1 MEQIKQLSDKDFEE
15 ALRFFQKIR
24 EKAGLAF
31 YLEHEDMIIWK
42 TMKIIVEELEKGTPV
57 SQTLS
62 REFLDEAVLSFCKI
76 NDAINQVYAMRGW
89 MS

>member
-1 MEQIKQLSDKDFEE
+1 MEQIKQLSDKDVEE
-15 ALRFFQKIR
+15 ALRFFQKIK

-42 TMKIIVEELEKGTPV
+42 TMKVIVEELEKGIPV

-62 REFLDEAVLSFCKI
+62 REFLDEAVLSYCKI
-76 NDAINQVYAMRGW
+76 SDAIYQVYSMRRW